1 MHQPSLT
8 PLAVAAWLCLAAG
21 PVVAQT
27 AADTSPTQT
36 VVIRASADAS
46 AAGLSKPYA
55 GGQVARGGRVG
66 LLGVQDMMDTPFSG
80 TAYTAQLLQDQQTR
94 SVADVLLNDPAVRN
108 ARGFGNFQELYVI
121 RGFPVFSDDMA
132 YNGLYGLLPR
142 QYVAAELLERVE
154 VLRGASAFLNG
165 AAPGGSGLGGA
176 INLMPKRATNA
187 PLNQVTVGIENGGQ
201 AMLGL
206 DLSRRFGPQGAT
218 GVRINAV
225 TRDGDSTIDGESRKL
240 GVLAAGL
247 DWRGG
252 GLRLS
257 GDLGYQDQKQDA
269 PRPSV
274 TPLAAVPKAPDSQVN
289 YAQPWTYANERQT
302 FGTLRGEFDL
312 APGAVVWAAAGAR
325 RGNEA
330 NSLALTSTGADGAAS
345 AYRFDNTREDSVTT
359 AELGLRGAFSTGPV
373 KHEVSVS
380 AATFSAD
387 FRNAYAFS
395 NFAGFTTNLYTPVA
409 VPAPAADFFTGGV
422 LSAPRTTQEVR
433 TRSIALAD
441 SLQLLDGALRV
452 NIGARRQTIDDRT
465 FDYNTG
471 ALQSSYKESR
481 TTPMFGVLW
490 KVGAT
495 ASVYAN
501 VIEGLVRGDVA
512 PLVSGTKSVSNG
524 GQSLAPYQTK
534 QTEVGAKLDLGRI
547 GGSLAL
553 FSIKKP
559 VGTLED
565 VDATTA
571 VFVAKNNQRHQGFE
585 LSMFGEVT
593 SGLKLLGGL
602 NWIDAK
608 MLDSGKKA
616 IGVPRQQLNL
626 GAEWAVTPDLALNAR
641 VMHTGSQWADAAN
654 TNAVPAWSRLDVG
667 LRWGIEVMGTP
678 LTLRARVDNVLD
690 KAYWASAGGYPGAN
704 YLVLGGPRTVSV
716 SASADF

>member
-1 MHQPSLT
+1 MQPPSLT

-302 FGTLRGEFDL
+302 FGTLRGEYDL

-441 SLQLLDGALRV
+441 SLQLLGGALRV
-452 NIGARRQTIDDRT
+452 DIGARRQTIDDRT

-481 TTPMFGVLW
+481 TTPMVGVLW

-534 QTEVGAKLDLGRI
+534 QTEIGAKLDLGRI

-571 VFVAKNNQRHQGFE
+571 VFVAKNNQRHQGLE